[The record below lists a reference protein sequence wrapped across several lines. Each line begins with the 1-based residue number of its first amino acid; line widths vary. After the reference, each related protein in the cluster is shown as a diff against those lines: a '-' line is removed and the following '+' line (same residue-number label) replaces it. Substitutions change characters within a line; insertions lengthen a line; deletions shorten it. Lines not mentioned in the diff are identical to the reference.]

1 MTALEAKNELGAE
14 VGLPAESLAFYDSNG
29 EIVGDDSLIDK
40 VKYVK
45 HIEKLQVFENDP
57 DPETQAQRA

>member
-1 MTALEAKNELGAE
+1 MTALEANKEVGAE

-29 EIVGDDSLIDK
+29 EIVADDSLIDK
-40 VKYVK
+40 AKYVK